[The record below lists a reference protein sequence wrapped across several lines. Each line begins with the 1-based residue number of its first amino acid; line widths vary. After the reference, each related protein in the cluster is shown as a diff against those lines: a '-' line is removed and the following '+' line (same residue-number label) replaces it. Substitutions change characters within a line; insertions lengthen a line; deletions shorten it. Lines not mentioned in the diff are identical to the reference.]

1 MKIILALIFLF
12 SSLQSNQVRPG
23 LSVWFSAIDLS
34 FAGGGRL
41 LFNPNGRNIDL
52 SNISNSKL
60 FSTSY
65 VFYPAG
71 IQAQSASLSM
81 LINDKF
87 INTSINHVS
96 YGTFEGYDENAV
108 RTENY
113 TSSDTWLRM
122 GYTGDVF
129 KKFPAR
135 YGVSNQMYV
144 SKLEDHISAS
154 IYSSF
159 GLVWTIKKYNLDI
172 GATVNDIL
180 IIHDKLIEDINSMY
194 FHIGLCK
201 DLIYLPLKLCIDF
214 QLNTSLN
221 LNDCY
226 LSGSFRV
233 SENILL
239 NLGTST
245 RKFAQNT
252 QQSLSRTIFGSSGV
266 GIFYK
271 NEELVIGY
279 GLYFY
284 GSGGFS
290 SGLDLRISF

>member
-1 MKIILALIFLF
+1 MKIILALIFVLSF
-12 SSLQSNQVRPG
+12 LQSNQVRPG
-23 LSVWFSAIDLS
+23 LFVWFSANDLS
-34 FAGGGRL
+34 YAGGGQL

-52 SNISNSKL
+52 SVIPKRKL

-65 VFYPAG
+65 IFYPAG
-71 IQAQSASLSM
+71 IQAQSASLS
-81 LINDKF
+81 LIINDKF

-96 YGTFEGYDENAV
+96 YGTFEGYDESAV

-113 TSSDTWLRM
+113 TSSDTWLKM
-122 GYTGDVF
+122 GYTGKVF

-135 YGVSNQMYV
+135 YGVSNQIYI
-144 SKLEDHISAS
+144 SKLENHISTS

-159 GLVWTIKKYNLDI
+159 GIAWEIKKYKLDI
-172 GATVNDIL
+172 GGTINDIL
-180 IIHDKLIEDINSMY
+180 IIHNDSTNDINSMY

-201 DLIYLPLKLCIDF
+201 DLIYLPLKLSIDI
-214 QLNTSLN
+214 QLSNN
-221 LNDCY
+221 LNPKDCY
-226 LSGSFRV
+226 LSGSFNV

-252 QQSLSRTIFGSSGV
+252 QQSLSQTIFGSSGLGV
-266 GIFYK
+266 FYK
-271 NEELVIGY
+271 NEELIIGY

-284 GSGGFS
+284 GTGGFS
-290 SGLDLRISF
+290 SGLDMSISF